1 MARKNFACEW
11 TPKSIILT
19 IVIGTVLFNEC
30 FIYIIQSFRWPDIGL
45 DDYRNYE
52 EEQVILLVSDPQLQ
66 GYQMEPRFPIGA
78 FSRWDIDR
86 YLTRTFG
93 LVYHHVK
100 PDIILFLGDLIDEG
114 STASDEEFYY
124 AYQRFNDVFSPAQYT
139 KKIYIP
145 GDNDIGGEGRDFR
158 THKKEERFV
167 KHFENMTGVSTFGFI
182 DYIKLDM
189 QFPEPRFLEKRMLA
203 ASFGNKLGPGI
214 HIFLTHNTILPRDK
228 PFVIS
233 NPEDMV
239 WVVRPRKAS
248 PVHVLVSHLSVLVRD
263 KMRVNPILQQVRPHL
278 IFSGHWHKATVFL
291 CNDCMKDDDSS
302 WSVKQRNI
310 EDMTGWM
317 VTNLTE
323 KPFSITEIMVPTC
336 SYRMG
341 VPHMGY
347 GVAIIRK
354 NGELSYTVLWT
365 PARYKMLY
373 GYLVAICVCLLV
385 CLASRLFRK
394 R

>member
-1 MARKNFACEW
+1 MARKNFVCEW
-11 TPKSIILT
+11 TPKSFILT
-19 IVIGTVLFNEC
+19 VVIATVLFNEC
-30 FIYIIQSFRWPDIGL
+30 FIYIIQSFRWPDIGIA
-45 DDYRNYE
+45 DYRNYE

-66 GYQMEPRFPIGA
+66 GYQMEPPFPIGS

-114 STASDEEFYY
+114 STAVDEEYHY
-124 AYQRFNDVFSPAQYT
+124 AYQRFIDVFSAAEYT

-158 THKKEERFV
+158 TQKKVDRFV
-167 KHFENMTGVSTFGFI
+167 KNFENITGVSTFGFI

-203 ASFGNKLGPGI
+203 TSFGDKLGPGI
-214 HIFLTHNTILPRDK
+214 HILLTHNTILPRDK

-233 NPEDMV
+233 
-239 WVVRPRKAS
+239 
-248 PVHVLVSHLSVLVRD
+248 
-263 KMRVNPILQQVRPHL
+263 ILQQVRPHL
-278 IFSGHWHKATVFL
+278 IFSGHWHKANVFL

-310 EDMTGWM
+310 EDMKGWM

-341 VPHMGY
+341 VPNMGY

-365 PARYKMLY
+365 PERYKMLY

-385 CLASRLFRK
+385 CLASRWLRK

>member
-1 MARKNFACEW
+1 MSSWFKWQGR
-11 TPKSIILT
+11 ILP
-19 IVIGTVLFNEC
+19 
-30 FIYIIQSFRWPDIGL
+30 SFRWPDIGL

-52 EEQVILLVSDPQLQ
+52 EEQVILLLQ

-203 ASFGNKLGPGI
+203 ASFGNKLGP
-214 HIFLTHNTILPRDK
+214 
-228 PFVIS
+228 
-233 NPEDMV
+233 
-239 WVVRPRKAS
+239 
-248 PVHVLVSHLSVLVRD
+248 
-263 KMRVNPILQQVRPHL
+263 
-278 IFSGHWHKATVFL
+278 
-291 CNDCMKDDDSS
+291 
-302 WSVKQRNI
+302 
-310 EDMTGWM
+310 
-317 VTNLTE
+317 
-323 KPFSITEIMVPTC
+323 EIP
-336 SYRMG
+336 SK
-341 VPHMGY
+341 
-347 GVAIIRK
+347 I
-354 NGELSYTVLWT
+354 
-365 PARYKMLY
+365 
-373 GYLVAICVCLLV
+373 
-385 CLASRLFRK
+385 
-394 R
+394 

>member
-182 DYIKLDM
+182 DYIK
-189 QFPEPRFLEKRMLA
+189 
-203 ASFGNKLGPGI
+203 
-214 HIFLTHNTILPRDK
+214 
-228 PFVIS
+228 
-233 NPEDMV
+233 
-239 WVVRPRKAS
+239 
-248 PVHVLVSHLSVLVRD
+248 
-263 KMRVNPILQQVRPHL
+263 ILQQVRPHL

>member
-182 DYIKLDM
+182 DYIK
-189 QFPEPRFLEKRMLA
+189 
-203 ASFGNKLGPGI
+203 
-214 HIFLTHNTILPRDK
+214 
-228 PFVIS
+228 

>member
-1 MARKNFACEW
+1 MARKNFVCEW
-11 TPKSIILT
+11 TPKSFILT
-19 IVIGTVLFNEC
+19 VVIATVLFNEC
-30 FIYIIQSFRWPDIGL
+30 FIYIIQSFRWPDIGIA
-45 DDYRNYE
+45 DYRNYE

-66 GYQMEPRFPIGA
+66 GYQMEPPFPIGS

-114 STASDEEFYY
+114 STAVDEEYHY
-124 AYQRFNDVFSPAQYT
+124 AYQRFIDVFSAAEYT

-158 THKKEERFV
+158 TQKKVDRFV
-167 KHFENMTGVSTFGFI
+167 KNFENITGVSTFGFI
-182 DYIKLDM
+182 DYIK
-189 QFPEPRFLEKRMLA
+189 
-203 ASFGNKLGPGI
+203 
-214 HIFLTHNTILPRDK
+214 
-228 PFVIS
+228 

-248 PVHVLVSHLSVLVRD
+248 PVHVLVSHFSVLVRD

-278 IFSGHWHKATVFL
+278 IFSGHWHKANVFL

-310 EDMTGWM
+310 EDMKGWM

-341 VPHMGY
+341 VPNMGY

-365 PARYKMLY
+365 PERYKMLY

-385 CLASRLFRK
+385 CLASRWLRK

>member
-1 MARKNFACEW
+1 
-11 TPKSIILT
+11 
-19 IVIGTVLFNEC
+19 
-30 FIYIIQSFRWPDIGL
+30 
-45 DDYRNYE
+45 
-52 EEQVILLVSDPQLQ
+52 
-66 GYQMEPRFPIGA
+66 
-78 FSRWDIDR
+78 
-86 YLTRTFG
+86 
-93 LVYHHVK
+93 
-100 PDIILFLGDLIDEG
+100 
-114 STASDEEFYY
+114 
-124 AYQRFNDVFSPAQYT
+124 
-139 KKIYIP
+139 
-145 GDNDIGGEGRDFR
+145 
-158 THKKEERFV
+158 
-167 KHFENMTGVSTFGFI
+167 
-182 DYIKLDM
+182 LDM

-291 CNDCMKDDDSS
+291 CNDCMKDDDFS

-385 CLASRLFRK
+385 CLTSRLFRK